1 MKIRSQYL
9 TQLAA
14 WLGVSCLR
22 MLFWTLK
29 KEFRIAGD
37 DQELL
42 AYNRDVQG
50 RYLYCTW
57 HDSIVMPL
65 FMGKPYHM
73 AALVSQ
79 QQDGTYLAETMKL
92 LGVESVRGSSKKG
105 AVKALRESLTTA
117 DDHHITITPD
127 GPRGPRRQMKD
138 GIIFLASKSGRPIV
152 PMSFECECCW
162 HIKGRWTDLVI
173 PKPFSTVTMILEA
186 PIAVPSDA
194 SRDEIIAF
202 TQTVQQVMDEV
213 YDRAEH
219 RKAA

>member
-1 MKIRSQYL
+1 MKIRSQLL
-9 TQLAA
+9 TKLAA
-14 WLGVSCLR
+14 WIGVSCLR

-79 QQDGTYLAETMKL
+79 HQDGSYLAETMKL

-105 AVKALRESLTTA
+105 AVKALRESLTAA

-152 PMSFECECCW
+152 PMSFECENCW

-186 PIAVPSDA
+186 PISVPPDA
-194 SRDEIIAF
+194 SRDEIIQC